1 MRINNYHL
9 SWQLHGFTT
18 TYDFL
23 LLLLDKLRSKER
35 GTLYIRYK
43 IFYPLQ
49 LELLT
54 QELPSYL
61 KGIKTWT
68 IGKGQSLMTNCLDA
82 DTPTVSVWF
91 PRPKYWYK
99 EAHSGALFCI
109 TFFPF
114 FFYFP
119 LLLRDC
125 NGLWSSPISDVG
137 RPKGTRFRPCEMR
150 PYPLLLSKVRN
161 CWLAR
166 SRTSK
171 QNSIYIVLL
180 FFLSVFLLLLLL
192 TILES
197 LIGC

>member
-35 GTLYIRYK
+35 GTIYIRYK

-114 FFYFP
+114 FFFTFLCFCETVMDFDLPQSVMLADLKEPGFALVRCDLTRYSFP
-119 LLLRDC
+119 KYGIVDLQDREH
-125 NGLWSSPISDVG
+125 
-137 RPKGTRFRPCEMR
+137 R
-150 PYPLLLSKVRN
+150 SKI
-161 CWLAR
+161 L
-166 SRTSK
+166 
-171 QNSIYIVLL
+171 YI
-180 FFLSVFLLLLLL
+180 
-192 TILES
+192 
-197 LIGC
+197 